1 MKNTDDKCF
10 YYAVTVA
17 LNYQRI
23 KWDLERA
30 SNIKPFINKYNWEGT
45 NYPSKIDNVKTF
57 RKNNPTISLNIL
69 YSKEKEICPA
79 YISKIDSNCKRQ
91 IILLM
96 FPNEEKEGPE
106 AKSKGRWHYLALKR
120 LSTLLRG
127 ITSKHHSDFYCLNC
141 LHSFKTESKL
151 KFHEKV
157 FKSKDLFGIVIP
169 SKKDKILEFN

>member
-10 YYAVTVA
+10 YYAVTVV

-120 LSTLLRG
+120 LSTLWRG

-141 LHSFKTESKL
+141 LHSL
-151 KFHEKV
+151 KQKV
-157 FKSKDLFGIVIP
+157 NLNFM
-169 SKKDKILEFN
+169 KKYLKVKIYLELLYHQKRIKY